1 MEYVGK
7 QSSITSKCPAVKVS
21 QHAQL
26 PFREFFMERL
36 NDITGYKRKDGKF
49 GVRNHVLVLPTV
61 CCVNGVI
68 NRISREVP
76 EAVCIP
82 HAYGCGRGGARD
94 LKILSRILSGLVL
107 HPNVGGAVIIGLGCE
122 ISNTK
127 NFLPLIKDAGKPIEI
142 FNVQEDGGSLETA
155 RKGVAAAHRILSEV
169 RSLPR
174 AALPWE
180 KLLVAMECGGSDA
193 MSGVTANVAM
203 GAVSDWLVEKGAT
216 VIFGENTEMIG
227 TAHVLARRAKNAEVA
242 KQIEEMIERAEK
254 LTREVMG
261 DLASVV
267 ISPGNM
273 DGGMSTIA
281 EKSMGCIVKGGTT
294 AIQQVVDYGE
304 TPSERGLILQDGPG
318 YDGDSMA
325 GLAASGCQI
334 MFFSTGRGTPAGFPA
349 LPVIK
354 VASNTKI
361 YGAMKEDMDI
371 NAGTLVEGQPLN
383 ALRQQMIDL
392 MVRVING
399 EKTRTEVNGMDVFTM
414 MTVHPPF

>member
-1 MEYVGK
+1 MKMNE
-7 QSSITSKCPAVKVS
+7 
-21 QHAQL
+21 
-26 PFREFFMERL
+26 
-36 NDITGYKRKDGKF
+36 ITGYERKDGRF
-49 GVRNHVLVLPTV
+49 GIRNHVLVLPTV
-61 CCVNGVI
+61 CCINGVI

-76 EAVCIP
+76 EAVCLP
-82 HAYGCGRGGARD
+82 HAYGCGRGSPRD
-94 LKILSRILSGLVL
+94 IEILSRILSGLVH

-127 NFLPLIKDAGKPIEI
+127 SLLPLIKEAGKPIEV
-142 FNVQEDGGSLETA
+142 FNVQEDGGSLKTA
-155 RKGVAAAHRILSEV
+155 KKAAAAARRILSEV
-169 RSLPR
+169 SSQPR
-174 AALPWE
+174 TALPWD

-227 TAHVLARRAKNAEVA
+227 TARVLARRAKNTEVA
-242 KQIEEMIERAEK
+242 KQIEQMIERAEK
-254 LTREVMG
+254 LTQEVMG
-261 DLASVV
+261 DLASIV

-281 EKSMGCIVKGGTT
+281 EKSMGCIFKGGTT
-294 AIQQVVDYGE
+294 AINQVVDYGE
-304 TPSERGLILQDGPG
+304 APSERGLILQDGPG

-325 GLAASGCQI
+325 GLAVSGSQL

-354 VASNTKI
+354 VASNTRI
-361 YGAMKEDMDI
+361 YEAMRDDMDV
-371 NAGTLVEGQPLN
+371 NAGSLVEGQPLN
-383 ALRQQMIDL
+383 SLRAEMVDL
-392 MVRVING
+392 MTRVING
-399 EKTRTEVNGMDVFTM
+399 DKTKAEVNGMDVFTL

>member
-1 MEYVGK
+1 M
-7 QSSITSKCPAVKVS
+7 I
-21 QHAQL
+21 H
-26 PFREFFMERL
+26 
-36 NDITGYKRKDGKF
+36 
-49 GVRNHVLVLPTV
+49 
-61 CCVNGVI
+61 
-68 NRISREVP
+68 
-76 EAVCIP
+76 
-82 HAYGCGRGGARD
+82 
-94 LKILSRILSGLVL
+94 

-127 NFLPLIKDAGKPIEI
+127 SLLPLIKEAGKPVEV
-142 FNVQEDGGSLETA
+142 FNVQEDGGSLKTA
-155 RKGVAAAHRILSEV
+155 KKGVAAARGILSEI
-169 RSLPR
+169 SSQPR
-174 AALPWE
+174 TALSWD

-242 KQIEEMIERAEK
+242 KQIQQMIERAEK

-261 DLASVV
+261 DLASLV

-281 EKSMGCIVKGGTT
+281 EKSMGCIFKGGTT
-294 AIQQVVDYGE
+294 NINQVVDYGE
-304 TPSERGLILQDGPG
+304 APSERGLILQDGPG

-325 GLAASGCQI
+325 GLAASGSQL

-354 VASNTKI
+354 VASNTRI
-361 YGAMKEDMDI
+361 YEAMKDDMDV
-371 NAGTLVEGQPLN
+371 NAGSLVEGQPLSG
-383 ALRQQMIDL
+383 LRAEMIEL
-392 MVRVING
+392 MTRVING
-399 EKTRTEVNGMDVFTM
+399 EKTKAEVNGMDVFTL